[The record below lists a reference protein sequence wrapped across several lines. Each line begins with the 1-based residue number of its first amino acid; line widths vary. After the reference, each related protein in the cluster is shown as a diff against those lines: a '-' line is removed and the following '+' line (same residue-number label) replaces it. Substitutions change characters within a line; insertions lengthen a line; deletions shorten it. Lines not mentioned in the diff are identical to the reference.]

1 MTEKKERKPWQEMT
15 FRELDNDAL
24 IEHAQSLGR
33 KKAVERRLKSI
44 EDQNEGRRS
53 VQLCRPSCY
62 FFLGSLVPLIHGGT
76 GHSSAHRPR
85 PETGRA
91 RPECPLHWP

>member
-1 MTEKKERKPWQEMT
+1 MAEKKERKPWQEMT
-15 FRELDNDAL
+15 SRELDNDAL
-24 IEHAQSLGR
+24 IEHAKSLGR

-62 FFLGSLVPLIHGGT
+62 FCLGCLVPLREINFEKIAPYGRKMIAASGRC
-76 GHSSAHRPR
+76 GHQR
-85 PETGRA
+85 
-91 RPECPLHWP
+91 

>member
-1 MTEKKERKPWQEMT
+1 MAKKNEPRKPWQDMT
-15 FRELDNDAL
+15 FRELDNQAL

-53 VQLCRPSCY
+53 VQLCRPQTLPFSNCGYY
-62 FFLGSLVPLIHGGT
+62 FTRNDQKSL
-76 GHSSAHRPR
+76 AHD
-85 PETGRA
+85 A
-91 RPECPLHWP
+91 A

>member
-1 MTEKKERKPWQEMT
+1 MAEKKERKPWQEMT

-53 VQLCRPSCY
+53 VQLCRPSC
-62 FFLGSLVPLIHGGT
+62 FLSWQFGTAQGLIRHGI
-76 GHSSAHRPR
+76 
-85 PETGRA
+85 
-91 RPECPLHWP
+91 

>member
-1 MTEKKERKPWQEMT
+1 MAEKKERKPWQEMT

-24 IEHAQSLGR
+24 IEHAKSLGR

-53 VQLCRPSCY
+53 IPLCRPSCY
-62 FFLGSLVPLIHGGT
+62 FFPGSLVP
-76 GHSSAHRPR
+76 R
-85 PETGRA
+85 RA
-91 RPECPLHWP
+91 INFEKVTPHL